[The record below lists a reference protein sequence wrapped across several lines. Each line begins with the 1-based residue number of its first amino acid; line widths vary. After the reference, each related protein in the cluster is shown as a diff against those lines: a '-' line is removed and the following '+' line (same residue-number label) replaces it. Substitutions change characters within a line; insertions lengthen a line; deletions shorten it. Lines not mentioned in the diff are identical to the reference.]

1 MEQAKEKACIRQQSA
16 PHFNLGRRMTTRM
29 QFGAFSN
36 IFPGLSQSLVY
47 TLFILGRTGKCTH
60 TPDNYNEFSSKLTNL
75 ILKKYNEFSSK
86 LTNLILKKYIFLRY
100 MFQKEYYSPLNVHP
114 SLSNSTVDL
123 TINLTKSMLLIF
135 KEFTNRVSEFIFN
148 FW

>member
-75 ILKKYNEFSSK
+75 ILKKY
-86 LTNLILKKYIFLRY
+86 IFLRY